1 MVSSWYIKLIV
12 KKKYSVSNKDK
23 RDWLDFTKNLGNLYD
38 KDINFLKQNKK
49 INLTKK
55 IDLHGTSLSEANT
68 IVENLINDCFE
79 LGYKKLI
86 VITGKGSRSKN
97 FDNPYRSEK
106 MSVLKYSVPEYI
118 KNNLSLLSKINR
130 ITKASQEDGGDG
142 AFYIFLKNNKK
153 L

>member
-1 MVSSWYIKLIV
+1 M
-12 KKKYSVSNKDK
+12 KKRYSVSNKDK
-23 RDWLDFTKNLGNLYD
+23 RDWIDFTKNIGNLYD

-49 INLTKK
+49 VNLTKK
-55 IDLHGTSLSEANT
+55 IDLHGSSLSKANT
-68 IVENLINDCFE
+68 IVENFINDCFE

-86 VITGKGSRSKN
+86 IITGKGGRSKN

-106 MSVLKYSVPEYI
+106 MSVLKYAVPEYI
-118 KNNLSLLSKINR
+118 KNNLSLLNKINR
-130 ITKASQEDGGDG
+130 ISKASQEDGGDG

>member
-1 MVSSWYIKLIV
+1 M

-23 RDWLDFTKNLGNLYD
+23 RDWIDFTKNIGNLYD

-49 INLTKK
+49 VNLTKK
-55 IDLHGTSLSEANT
+55 IDLHGSSLSEANT
-68 IVENLINDCFE
+68 IVENFINGCFE

-86 VITGKGSRSKN
+86 IITGKGSRSKN

>member
-1 MVSSWYIKLIV
+1 M
-12 KKKYSVSNKDK
+12 KKRYSVSNKDK
-23 RDWLDFTKNLGNLYD
+23 RDWMDFTKNIGNLYD

-49 INLTKK
+49 VNLTKK
-55 IDLHGTSLSEANT
+55 IDLHGSSLSKANI
-68 IVENLINDCFE
+68 IVENFINDCFE

-86 VITGKGSRSKN
+86 IITGKGSRSKN

-106 MSVLKYSVPEYI
+106 MSVLKYAVPEYI

>member
-1 MVSSWYIKLIV
+1 M
-12 KKKYSVSNKDK
+12 KKRYSVSNKDK
-23 RDWLDFTKNLGNLYD
+23 RDWMDFTKNIGNLYD

-49 INLTKK
+49 VNLTKK
-55 IDLHGTSLSEANT
+55 IDLHGSSLSKANT
-68 IVENLINDCFE
+68 IVESFINDCFE

-130 ITKASQEDGGDG
+130 ITKASQKDGGDG

-153 L
+153 IIE

>member
-1 MVSSWYIKLIV
+1 M

-68 IVENLINDCFE
+68 IVENLINECFE
-79 LGYKKLI
+79 LGYKKLVI
-86 VITGKGSRSKN
+86 ITGKGSRSKN

>member
-1 MVSSWYIKLIV
+1 M

-23 RDWLDFTKNLGNLYD
+23 RDWIDFTKNIGNLYD

-49 INLTKK
+49 VNLTKK
-55 IDLHGTSLSEANT
+55 IDLHGSSLSKANT

-142 AFYIFLKNNKK
+142 AFNIFLKNNKK

>member
-1 MVSSWYIKLIV
+1 M
-12 KKKYSVSNKDK
+12 KKRYSVSNKDK
-23 RDWLDFTKNLGNLYD
+23 RDWIDFTKNIGNLYD

-49 INLTKK
+49 VNLTKK
-55 IDLHGTSLSEANT
+55 IDLHGSSLSKANT
-68 IVENLINDCFE
+68 IVENFINDYFE

-97 FDNPYRSEK
+97 FDNPYLSEK

-130 ITKASQEDGGDG
+130 ISKASLEDGGDG

-153 L
+153 TIK

>member
-1 MVSSWYIKLIV
+1 M
-12 KKKYSVSNKDK
+12 
-23 RDWLDFTKNLGNLYD
+23 DFTKNIGNLYD
-38 KDINFLKQNKK
+38 KDISFLKQNKK
-49 INLTKK
+49 VNLTKK
-55 IDLHGTSLSEANT
+55 IDLHGSSLSKANT

-86 VITGKGSRSKN
+86 IITGKGSRSKN

>member
-1 MVSSWYIKLIV
+1 M
-12 KKKYSVSNKDK
+12 KKRYSVSNKDK
-23 RDWLDFTKNLGNLYD
+23 RDWIDFTKNIGNLYD

-55 IDLHGTSLSEANT
+55 IDLHGSSLSKANT
-68 IVENLINDCFE
+68 IVENFINDYFE

-97 FDNPYRSEK
+97 LDNPYRSEK

-130 ITKASQEDGGDG
+130 ITEASQEDGGDG

>member
-1 MVSSWYIKLIV
+1 M
-12 KKKYSVSNKDK
+12 
-23 RDWLDFTKNLGNLYD
+23 DFTKNLGNLYD

-79 LGYKKLI
+79 LGYKKLVI
-86 VITGKGSRSKN
+86 ITGKGSRSKN

-106 MSVLKYSVPEYI
+106 MSVLKHSVPEYI

-130 ITKASQEDGGDG
+130 ITKASQKDGGDG

>member
-1 MVSSWYIKLIV
+1 MVSGWYIKLKV

-23 RDWLDFTKNLGNLYD
+23 RDWLDFTKKLGNLYD
-38 KDINFLKQNKK
+38 KDVNLLKQNKK
-49 INLTKK
+49 VSLTKK
-55 IDLHGTSLSEANT
+55 IDLHGSSLSEANI
-68 IVENLINDCFE
+68 IVENFINDCFE

-86 VITGKGSRSKN
+86 IITGKGSRSKN
-97 FDNPYRSEK
+97 FNNPYKSEK

-118 KNNLSLLSKINR
+118 KNNLSLFRKINR
-130 ITKASQEDGGDG
+130 ISKASLEDGGGG

>member
-1 MVSSWYIKLIV
+1 M
-12 KKKYSVSNKDK
+12 KKRYSVSNKDK
-23 RDWLDFTKNLGNLYD
+23 RDWVDFTKNIGNLYD

-79 LGYKKLI
+79 LGYKKLVI
-86 VITGKGSRSKN
+86 ITGKGSRSKN

-106 MSVLKYSVPEYI
+106 MSVLKHSVPEYI

-130 ITKASQEDGGDG
+130 ITKASQKDGGDG

>member
-1 MVSSWYIKLIV
+1 M
-12 KKKYSVSNKDK
+12 KKRYSVSNKDK
-23 RDWLDFTKNLGNLYD
+23 RDWMDFTKNLGNLYD

-55 IDLHGTSLSEANT
+55 IDLHGLSLSKANT
-68 IVENLINDCFE
+68 IVENFINDYFE

-97 FDNPYRSEK
+97 FDSPYRSEK

-130 ITKASQEDGGDG
+130 ISKASQEDGGDG

>member
-1 MVSSWYIKLIV
+1 M

-23 RDWLDFTKNLGNLYD
+23 RDWIDFTKNIGNLYD

-49 INLTKK
+49 VNLTKK
-55 IDLHGTSLSEANT
+55 IDLHGSSLREANT
-68 IVENLINDCFE
+68 IVENFINDCFE

-86 VITGKGSRSKN
+86 IITGKGTRSKN

-106 MSVLKYSVPEYI
+106 MSVLKYAVPEHI

-130 ITKASQEDGGDG
+130 ISKASLEDGGDG

-153 L
+153 IIK

>member
-1 MVSSWYIKLIV
+1 M
-12 KKKYSVSNKDK
+12 KKRYSVSNKDK
-23 RDWLDFTKNLGNLYD
+23 RDWIDFTKNIGNLYD

-49 INLTKK
+49 VNLTKK
-55 IDLHGTSLSEANT
+55 IDLHGSSLSKANT
-68 IVENLINDCFE
+68 IVENFINDCFE
-79 LGYKKLI
+79 LGYNKLI
-86 VITGKGSRSKN
+86 IITGKGSRSKN

-106 MSVLKYSVPEYI
+106 MSVLKYAVPEYI

>member
-1 MVSSWYIKLIV
+1 M
-12 KKKYSVSNKDK
+12 
-23 RDWLDFTKNLGNLYD
+23 DFTKNLGNLYD

-49 INLTKK
+49 VNLTKK

-79 LGYKKLI
+79 LGYKKLVI
-86 VITGKGSRSKN
+86 ITGKGSRSKN

-106 MSVLKYSVPEYI
+106 MSVLKYAVPEYI